1 MGISGIGRIVL
12 DGVKHLAHPI
22 AFIAYRV
29 GVLIMATEYTLPTKK
44 RGGKRL
50 RVSGAYLILI
60 PASLV
65 MIFPFIWMILGS
77 FKTGREIRQVPPTF
91 IPEQFTL
98 GNYRTILADDDLPLS
113 LFYRN
118 SAIIAFANVI
128 QVLFTSSLYGYIFAK
143 FDFPGKKIIF
153 WFIMATMMIPFQV
166 TMIPGYLILARLNLI
181 NNLWGLILPAAL
193 DAFGIFLFRQFALS
207 IPNELIDAAR
217 VDGASEFRI
226 FRSIVVYQLGPAL
239 ATFGMLTFMFN
250 WNAYLWPLIVLTEQ
264 RVRTLPIILTWYSN
278 QHSQQLHL
286 TMAASVLVILPV
298 LFIFI
303 LSQRWI
309 VKGITLTGSK

>member
-1 MGISGIGRIVL
+1 MEIT
-12 DGVKHLAHPI
+12 D
-22 AFIAYRV
+22 
-29 GVLIMATEYTLPTKK
+29 TLPKK
-44 RGGKRL
+44 NRGERRW
-50 RVSGAYLILI
+50 RVSWAYLILI

-65 MIFPFIWMILGS
+65 MVLPFVWMILGS

-91 IPEQFTL
+91 FPEEFTL
-98 GNYRTILADDDLPLS
+98 DNYRTILTDEDLPLS

-118 SAIIAFANVI
+118 SAIIALLNVI

-143 FDFPGKKIIF
+143 YEFPGKKVIF
-153 WFIMATMMIPFQV
+153 WFILATMMIPFQV

-181 NNLWGLILPAAL
+181 NKLWGLIIPAAL

-217 VDGASEFRI
+217 VDGAGEFRI
-226 FRSIVVYQLGPAL
+226 FRSIVLYQLGPAL

-303 LSQRWI
+303 VSQRWI
-309 VKGITLTGSK
+309 VKGITLTGIK

>member
-1 MGISGIGRIVL
+1 
-12 DGVKHLAHPI
+12 
-22 AFIAYRV
+22 
-29 GVLIMATEYTLPTKK
+29 MATTDTLPTKK
-44 RGGKRL
+44 RSSKQL
-50 RVSGAYLILI
+50 RISAAYLILI

-65 MIFPFIWMILGS
+65 MILPFIWMILGS

-91 IPEQFTL
+91 FPEEFTL
-98 GNYRTILADDDLPLS
+98 DNYRTILNDEDLPLS

-118 SAIIAFANVI
+118 SAIIAILNVI

-143 FDFPGKKIIF
+143 YEFRGKKVIF

-181 NNLWGLILPAAL
+181 NRLWGLIIPAAL

-226 FRSIVVYQLGPAL
+226 YRSIVLYQLGPAL

-298 LFIFI
+298 LFIFV

-309 VKGITLTGSK
+309 VKGITLTGIK

>member
-1 MGISGIGRIVL
+1 
-12 DGVKHLAHPI
+12 
-22 AFIAYRV
+22 
-29 GVLIMATEYTLPTKK
+29 MATANTLPKK
-44 RGGKRL
+44 RNDRKLWRL
-50 RVSGAYLILI
+50 SGPYLILI

-65 MIFPFIWMILGS
+65 MILPFVWMIFGS
-77 FKTGREIRQVPPTF
+77 FKTGGEIRQIPPTF
-91 IPEQFTL
+91 FPEEFTFD
-98 GNYRTILADDDLPLS
+98 NYRTILSDEDLPLG

-118 SAIIAFANVI
+118 SAIIAIANVI

-143 FDFPGKKIIF
+143 FDFPGKKFIF
-153 WFIMATMMIPFQV
+153 WFILATMMIPFQV
-166 TMIPGYLILARLNLI
+166 TMIPGYLILARLNMI
-181 NNLWGLILPAAL
+181 NKLWGLIIPAAL
-193 DAFGIFLFRQFALS
+193 DAFGIFLFRQFSLS

-226 FRSIVVYQLGPAL
+226 YRSIVLNQLGPAL

-278 QHSQQLHL
+278 QHSEQLHL

-298 LFIFI
+298 LFVFI

-309 VKGITLTGSK
+309 VKGITLTGIK

>member
-1 MGISGIGRIVL
+1 M
-12 DGVKHLAHPI
+12 
-22 AFIAYRV
+22 
-29 GVLIMATEYTLPTKK
+29 GVLTMATANTLPTKNRGEK
-44 RGGKRL
+44 RIRI
-50 RVSGAYLILI
+50 SGAYLILI

-65 MIFPFIWMILGS
+65 MILPFIWMVLGS

-91 IPEQFTL
+91 FPEEFTFD
-98 GNYRTILADDDLPLS
+98 NYRTILTDEDLPLS

-118 SAIIAFANVI
+118 SAIIAIANVI
-128 QVLFTSSLYGYIFAK
+128 QVLFTSSLFGYIFAK
-143 FDFPGKKIIF
+143 FEFRGKKVIF

-166 TMIPGYLILARLNLI
+166 TMIPGYLILARLHLI
-181 NNLWGLILPAAL
+181 NKLWGLIVPAAL

-207 IPNELIDAAR
+207 IPDELLDAAR

-226 FRSIVVYQLGPAL
+226 FRSIVLYQLGPAL

-264 RVRTLPIILTWYSN
+264 RVRTLPIILNWYSN

-309 VKGITLTGSK
+309 VKGITLTGIK

>member
-1 MGISGIGRIVL
+1 
-12 DGVKHLAHPI
+12 
-22 AFIAYRV
+22 
-29 GVLIMATEYTLPTKK
+29 MATTDTLPTKN
-44 RGGKRL
+44 RGEKRL
-50 RVSGAYLILI
+50 RISAAYLILI

-65 MIFPFIWMILGS
+65 MVLPFIWMVLGS

-91 IPEQFTL
+91 FPEEFTFD
-98 GNYRTILADDDLPLS
+98 NYRTILTDEDLPLS

-118 SAIIAFANVI
+118 SAIIAIVNVV
-128 QVLFTSSLYGYIFAK
+128 QVLFTSSLFGYIFAK
-143 FDFPGKKIIF
+143 FEFRGKKVIF

-181 NNLWGLILPAAL
+181 NKLWGLIIPAAL

-207 IPNELIDAAR
+207 IPDELLDAAR

-226 FRSIVVYQLGPAL
+226 YRSIVLFQLGPAL

-264 RVRTLPIILTWYSN
+264 RVRTLPIILNWYSN

-309 VKGITLTGSK
+309 VKGITLTGIK

>member
-1 MGISGIGRIVL
+1 
-12 DGVKHLAHPI
+12 
-22 AFIAYRV
+22 
-29 GVLIMATEYTLPTKK
+29 MATANTLPKK
-44 RGGKRL
+44 RNDRKLWRL
-50 RVSGAYLILI
+50 SGPYLILI

-65 MIFPFIWMILGS
+65 MILPFVWMIFGS
-77 FKTGREIRQVPPTF
+77 FKTGGEIRQIPPTF
-91 IPEQFTL
+91 FPEEFTFD
-98 GNYRTILADDDLPLS
+98 NYRTILSDEDLPLG

-118 SAIIAFANVI
+118 SAIIAIANVI

-143 FDFPGKKIIF
+143 FDFPGKKFIF
-153 WFIMATMMIPFQV
+153 WFILATMMIPFQV

-181 NNLWGLILPAAL
+181 NKLWGLIIPAAL
-193 DAFGIFLFRQFALS
+193 DAFGIFLFRQFSLS

-226 FRSIVVYQLGPAL
+226 YRSIVLNQLGPAL

-278 QHSQQLHL
+278 QHSEQLHL

-298 LFIFI
+298 LFVFI

-309 VKGITLTGSK
+309 VKGITLTGIK